1 MNKRRLIYLTDAILI
16 PLFVLSLY
24 SGIQLH
30 ITGHGTEHDI
40 WHNWA
45 VFHTIDSLLFT
56 TFGIIHIKSHWFWY
70 KGLKNKK
77 TGTQNTKETKY
88 RPTAHIHLYM
98 GHYYRY
104 MVVVFCRRSK
114 FAVWEITLQGRSTNG
129 YLRAP
134 AHSETIAS
142 PKKWLMSEHLS
153 PYEYSPYLTEISKGE
168 LKYQMISLH
177 KGKAQVKYILSL
189 IPQHF
194 DLTLF
199 IST

>member
-1 MNKRRLIYLTDAILI
+1 MVLVQRLEKQKA
-16 PLFVLSLY
+16 
-24 SGIQLH
+24 
-30 ITGHGTEHDI
+30 
-40 WHNWA
+40 
-45 VFHTIDSLLFT
+45 
-56 TFGIIHIKSHWFWY
+56 
-70 KGLKNKK
+70 
-77 TGTQNTKETKY
+77 GTQNTKETKN

-142 PKKWLMSEHLS
+142 PKKRLMSEHLS

-168 LKYQMISLH
+168 LKYQMNSLH
-177 KGKAQVKYILSL
+177 KGKAQVKYILFL
-189 IPQHF
+189 FPIPPPTI
-194 DLTLF
+194 LGRTK
-199 IST
+199 

>member
-1 MNKRRLIYLTDAILI
+1 MAQLGGIPYHRQSALYYIRDHTHQESLVLVQRLEK
-16 PLFVLSLY
+16 
-24 SGIQLH
+24 Q
-30 ITGHGTEHDI
+30 
-40 WHNWA
+40 
-45 VFHTIDSLLFT
+45 
-56 TFGIIHIKSHWFWY
+56 
-70 KGLKNKK
+70 K

-104 MVVVFCRRSK
+104 MVVVFGRRSK

-142 PKKWLMSEHLS
+142 PKKRAMSEHLS

-177 KGKAQVKYILSL
+177 KGKAQVKYILFL
-189 IPQHF
+189 FPIPPPTI
-194 DLTLF
+194 LGRTK
-199 IST
+199 

>member
-1 MNKRRLIYLTDAILI
+1 MCNKRQISYHRQSALYYIRDHTHQKSLVLVQRLEKQKA
-16 PLFVLSLY
+16 
-24 SGIQLH
+24 
-30 ITGHGTEHDI
+30 
-40 WHNWA
+40 
-45 VFHTIDSLLFT
+45 
-56 TFGIIHIKSHWFWY
+56 
-70 KGLKNKK
+70 
-77 TGTQNTKETKY
+77 GTQNTKETKN

-142 PKKWLMSEHLS
+142 PKKRLMSEHLS

-168 LKYQMISLH
+168 LKYQMNSLH
-177 KGKAQVKYILSL
+177 KGKAQVKYILFL
-189 IPQHF
+189 FPIPPPTI
-194 DLTLF
+194 LGRTK
-199 IST
+199 